1 LQVVDPHTPGIRMQ
15 ANRYT
20 FHCIDAGPKDGPL
33 VILLHGFPE
42 FWWGW
47 RYQIAPLAQAGFR
60 VLVPDQR
67 GYNLSD
73 KPQGS
78 RAYDLDTL
86 SRDVV
91 GLCDALG
98 YGQCSLVGHD
108 WGGLVAWW
116 MVTRHPA
123 RIARVIVINA
133 PHPAIASSY
142 LRHHPSQMMKS
153 AYIGFFQLPYLP
165 ERLLSANGYVMLRR
179 SLLRTSRAGTFSEED
194 LAEYEKAWAQPGA
207 LTGMINWYRA
217 IRRKPY
223 IKNLNITV
231 PTLVIWGIKDFYLE
245 NGLAGASLALCDDGR
260 AIWIENGTHF
270 VHLEEPEVVNMRIL
284 DFLKA

>member
-1 LQVVDPHTPGIRMQ
+1 
-15 ANRYT
+15 
-20 FHCIDAGPKDGPL
+20 
-33 VILLHGFPE
+33 
-42 FWWGW
+42 
-47 RYQIAPLAQAGFR
+47 
-60 VLVPDQR
+60 
-67 GYNLSD
+67 
-73 KPQGS
+73 
-78 RAYDLDTL
+78 
-86 SRDVV
+86 
-91 GLCDALG
+91 
-98 YGQCSLVGHD
+98 
-108 WGGLVAWW
+108 
-116 MVTRHPA
+116 
-123 RIARVIVINA
+123 
-133 PHPAIASSY
+133 
-142 LRHHPSQMMKS
+142 MMKS